1 MNADLEFIDI
11 DVANRIATVTLNRP
25 PVNAQNRV
33 FRENL
38 VFAFEWLD
46 ASSDVSAVILTGAGH
61 VFSAGADLHERDS
74 IERQPGGFYT
84 HNRITRDTF
93 FVVRDCT
100 KPVIAAIN
108 GPAIGAGY
116 ALAACCDILIAST
129 EAWIQM
135 PELDRGLAG
144 GAKFLQMHFSRSRS
158 RLLFFTGRKIDAE
171 EMYRLGVIDEVVA
184 PEELMGTARGI
195 AEEIVRK
202 SPLAIAKAK
211 AAFNAVEEM
220 PLRDGYIYEQTV
232 TLELSRSDDAIE
244 ARRAFLEGREP
255 RYTGSRGGAQS
266 VCRPDPQN
274 SGLPLES

>member
-1 MNADLEFIDI
+1 PHRRRACLLG
-11 DVANRIATVTLNRP
+11 RSRP
-25 PVNAQNRV
+25 PREGFHRATAGRV
-33 FRENL
+33 LHPQPDHEGHVLRGARL
-38 VFAFEWLD
+38 YK
-46 ASSDVSAVILTGAGH
+46 AGH
-61 VFSAGADLHERDS
+61 RGDQWTGDRCRVCPSRMLRHPDCLHGS
-74 IERQPGGFYT
+74 
-84 HNRITRDTF
+84 
-93 FVVRDCT
+93 
-100 KPVIAAIN
+100 
-108 GPAIGAGY
+108 
-116 ALAACCDILIAST
+116 
-129 EAWIQM
+129 
-135 PELDRGLAG
+135 LDPDAG
-144 GAKFLQMHFSRSRS
+144 GAKFVQMDFSRSRS
-158 RLLFFTGRKIDAE
+158 VLIFFTGRKMDAE
-171 EMYRLGVIDEVVA
+171 GMYRLGIIDEVVA
-184 PEELMGTARGI
+184 PEELMATARGI